1 MLFYF
6 YSKKDNHLPGLM
18 VVIFNFNI
26 PIIVCRFLFPKQSLR
41 RYRVCHPSFIN
52 FSRSKWIYTFPIP
65 YLNIITVCRYF
76 SFIPNISPDIC
87 IFIYCVSFFQSYRTD
102 WSFFPSDFF
111 ILFLWDTAW
120 GVIFFPW
127 VEMNPMP
134 PREISFISFFVA
146 LLVWGLSRIIL
157 MMALFILQ
165 PEKRENLS
173 ANRAIASELNNS

>member
-111 ILFLWDTAW
+111 ILFLWDTEW
-120 GVIFFPW
+120 GVIFFPLGGN
-127 VEMNPMP
+127 ESHATQ
-134 PREISFISFFVA
+134 RDIIHFFFCGIT
-146 LLVWGLSRIIL
+146 GLRVIEDNSNDGPVHL
-157 MMALFILQ
+157 AAG
-165 PEKRENLS
+165 EAWKSKRE
-173 ANRAIASELNNS
+173 